1 MATRFVQQAQKQLN
15 PVYQQQESA
24 IKSQIPALQ
33 QLYDSLYTGLAGQQA
48 TETQNILE
56 SSAARGLTRSTIPTD
71 LQTALGQSMLQ
82 ARGQLGAQQAGEL
95 AKIRTQL
102 GDLGLQRA
110 QGVQSLADTL
120 YQRDLKERQ
129 FQMERQ
135 NAEREYQ
142 MKLQLARSGGGGSR
156 GGGGGGRVSD
166 PIQPFISSFASWMKG
181 NKSMASRQQQDA
193 YINSLFNRYG
203 IKDTGARQVVWD
215 SINSQFKRS
224 SDPTKD
230 WTWRR

>member
-48 TETQNILE
+48 AETQNILE
-56 SSAARGLTRSTIPTD
+56 SSAARGLTRSSIPTD
-71 LQTALGQSMLQ
+71 LQTSLGQSMLQ

-142 MKLQLARSGGGGSR
+142 MKLQLARQSSR
-156 GGGGGGRVSD
+156 GGGGSGGSGSSAFQDMSAALGSKTGQDGYVS
-166 PIQPFISSFASWMKG
+166 PSTWATLKNQWVAG
-181 NKSMASRQQQDA
+181 
-193 YINSLFNRYG
+193 RYG
-203 IKDTGARQVVWD
+203 SST
-215 SINSQFKRS
+215 QFDQAFKAFRN
-224 SDPTKD
+224 PQNKYY
-230 WTWRR
+230 RIG

>member
-1 MATRFVQQAQKQLN
+1 MATRFIQQAQQELN
-15 PVYQQQESA
+15 PVYAQQEAA

-33 QLYDSLYTGLAGQQA
+33 QLYQTLYQGLDAKQAG
-48 TETQNILE
+48 ETQNILE
-56 SSAARGLTRSTIPTD
+56 SSAARGLTRSSIPVD

-110 QGVQSLADTL
+110 QAIQSLADTL

-129 FQMERQ
+129 FQMEQQAR
-135 NAEREYQ
+135 EREF
-142 MKLQLARSGGGGSR
+142 QLRQQEIAAARARSGGGGAASNP
-156 GGGGGGRVSD
+156 V
-166 PIQPFISSFASWMKG
+166 QPFITSFANWMKG
-181 NKSMASRQQQDA
+181 NKTMASRQDQDRF
-193 YINSLFNRYG
+193 INSLFDQYG
-203 IKDTGARQVVWD
+203 IRDTGARQVVWD
-215 SINSQFKRS
+215 AINAQFKRS
-224 SDPTKD
+224 SDPTQD